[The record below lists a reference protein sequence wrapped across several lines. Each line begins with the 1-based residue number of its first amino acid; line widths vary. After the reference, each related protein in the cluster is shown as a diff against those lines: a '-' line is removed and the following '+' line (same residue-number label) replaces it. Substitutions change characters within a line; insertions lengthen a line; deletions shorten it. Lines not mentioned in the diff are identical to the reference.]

1 VENQAI
7 ILHQGSRRL
16 RSLAHV
22 LRYKQIDAE
31 SRAFFAEHPGYSMK
45 DVSVEVESLCIEKQ
59 SPGAAIEDN
68 NMNFTCELV
77 EDLGLGSVLETET
90 ITIRVYETPIV
101 ESLPLELT
109 SVVGGPASV
118 KCTARGRPNLQIR
131 WRNKDTQE
139 IYATEKFEMLDDGKA
154 ELSLTL
160 TGMKEEQDGQKL
172 VCEATTSYPPNQPP
186 AHQVTTLSVK
196 YPPRLEIKNN
206 AVYTELGATED
217 IAITVYGNPP
227 PELNCDLLN
236 INEPREL
243 ELVPGEK
250 QGVRTY
256 HLRLH
261 EVKKQDVGDYKCSAV
276 NELGSST
283 VTVRL
288 TLSPSPPEVISP
300 KFANH
305 ADYYLLGWRSRS
317 KSPLRNVTFRI
328 HSTEKSAGGVDT
340 VELES
345 KGKVKTVSLEDQLV
359 AKANTNASDWQEFW
373 HHISNLSHNSEHR
386 IYLSACNQYGCSNG
400 SSEIPHV
407 TFRTPKDDSS
417 NRIDPALLEHPP
429 SAALLAAASRDFE
442 GLSEPGK
449 DGATWPA
456 SVTLLHTCFVV
467 FLSSCIVI

>member
-1 VENQAI
+1 MMNFQYLFTLSLLLATTAQAVKDREIFVKKEEKFNFCCELTPGENQAI

-196 YPPRLEIKNN
+196 CGRVKLFNKARTRRTKEVRNGM
-206 AVYTELGATED
+206 T
-217 IAITVYGNPP
+217 
-227 PELNCDLLN
+227 C
-236 INEPREL
+236 
-243 ELVPGEK
+243 LVWK
-250 QGVRTY
+250 
-256 HLRLH
+256 
-261 EVKKQDVGDYKCSAV
+261 
-276 NELGSST
+276 
-283 VTVRL
+283 
-288 TLSPSPPEVISP
+288 
-300 KFANH
+300 
-305 ADYYLLGWRSRS
+305 
-317 KSPLRNVTFRI
+317 
-328 HSTEKSAGGVDT
+328 
-340 VELES
+340 
-345 KGKVKTVSLEDQLV
+345 
-359 AKANTNASDWQEFW
+359 
-373 HHISNLSHNSEHR
+373 
-386 IYLSACNQYGCSNG
+386 
-400 SSEIPHV
+400 
-407 TFRTPKDDSS
+407 
-417 NRIDPALLEHPP
+417 
-429 SAALLAAASRDFE
+429 
-442 GLSEPGK
+442 
-449 DGATWPA
+449 
-456 SVTLLHTCFVV
+456 
-467 FLSSCIVI
+467 

>member
-1 VENQAI
+1 M
-7 ILHQGSRRL
+7 SFK
-16 RSLAHV
+16 S
-22 LRYKQIDAE
+22 
-31 SRAFFAEHPGYSMK
+31 
-45 DVSVEVESLCIEKQ
+45 
-59 SPGAAIEDN
+59 EDN
-68 NMNFTCELV
+68 LF
-77 EDLGLGSVLETET
+77 
-90 ITIRVYETPIV
+90 
-101 ESLPLELT
+101 
-109 SVVGGPASV
+109 
-118 KCTARGRPNLQIR
+118 
-131 WRNKDTQE
+131 
-139 IYATEKFEMLDDGKA
+139 ATYFGFVD
-154 ELSLTL
+154 
-160 TGMKEEQDGQKL
+160 
-172 VCEATTSYPPNQPP
+172 
-186 AHQVTTLSVK
+186 
-196 YPPRLEIKNN
+196 PPRLEIKNN

-328 HSTEKSAGGVDT
+328 HSQVLQNEGSKVDITVYQPEEFVGLMCEYRTEKSAGGVDT

-456 SVTLLHTCFVV
+456 SVTLLHTINAFQSLIPPLWCKPQIALFNASVLCLLPCLDEDVSNFHLLLSLLIGLILSLHPRREFV
-467 FLSSCIVI
+467 